1 MGLFSLA
8 CTMVIAQGRS
18 WAARGS
24 GRRTD
29 LDEFLRQY
37 GLLAVYLG
45 MWLEGETV
53 MVIAGFLAHQD
64 YFSLAMVL
72 PVAVLG
78 ALSVDH
84 AVYLAGRLSGRLAFI
99 QRFHGDGE
107 GASSWKRHLGENWSV
122 FLMVRFIY
130 GTRTPYL
137 FYVGTR
143 RMSWL
148 RFLSRELVAVAVWCF
163 VWVFFGHL
171 FGHLLFLVYGRL
183 HHPAR
188 LWTILAMALTGL
200 ALVGALALRRRW
212 RLRRSRENGATAL
225 RGDDA

>member
-1 MGLFSLA
+1 MN
-8 CTMVIAQGRS
+8 
-18 WAARGS
+18 
-24 GRRTD
+24 

-53 MVIAGFLAHQD
+53 MVIGGFLAHQD
-64 YFSLAMVL
+64 YFSLAAL
-72 PVAVLG
+72 YPVVFLG

-84 AVYLAGRLSGRLAFI
+84 AVYLAGRLSGRLAI
-99 QRFHGDGE
+99 IKRFHGESE
-107 GASSWKRHLGENWSV
+107 GPSSWKRHLGENWPV

-148 RFLSRELVAVAVWCF
+148 RFLGRELVAVALWCF
-163 VWVFFGHL
+163 VWVFFGQL
-171 FGHLLFLVYGRL
+171 FGHLLFITFGRL

-188 LWTILAMALTGL
+188 VWIIAAMAVTGI
-200 ALVGALALRRRW
+200 AAVGSLALRRR
-212 RLRRSRENGATAL
+212 RRIRRAAKL
-225 RGDDA
+225 AAADRR

>member
-1 MGLFSLA
+1 M
-8 CTMVIAQGRS
+8 
-18 WAARGS
+18 
-24 GRRTD
+24 
-29 LDEFLRQY
+29 DEFLRQY
-37 GLLAVYLG
+37 GLLAVYIG

-64 YFSLAMVL
+64 YFSVGTVL

-99 QRFHGDGE
+99 RRFHGNNE

-122 FLMVRFIY
+122 FLLVRFIY

-137 FYVGTR
+137 FYVGSR
-143 RMSWL
+143 RMSWF
-148 RFLSRELVAVAVWCF
+148 RFLRREVVAVALWCF

-171 FGHLLFLVYGRL
+171 FGHMLSLVYGRI
-183 HHPAR
+183 HHHTR
-188 LWTILAMALTGL
+188 LWIALAMGATGIL
-200 ALVGALALRRRW
+200 VVGALALRRR
-212 RLRRSRENGATAL
+212 LVVSKTTRRWAED
-225 RGDDA
+225 RGNAQP